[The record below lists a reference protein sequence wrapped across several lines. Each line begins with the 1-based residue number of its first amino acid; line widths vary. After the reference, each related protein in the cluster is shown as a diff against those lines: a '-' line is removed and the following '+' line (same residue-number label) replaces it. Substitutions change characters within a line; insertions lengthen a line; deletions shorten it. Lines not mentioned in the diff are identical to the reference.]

1 MSKKNKFDLTGLVH
15 AGYFKEGDKLYFVSD
30 NAFWCT
36 VKRMP
41 NHEYKVEYQK
51 ETYTIHAIA
60 QKFLGTE
67 PPDHASRWL
76 RTEKGDTLYQLWQM
90 NLEEKMAA

>member
-1 MSKKNKFDLTGLVH
+1 MSKKNKFDLTNLVH
-15 AGYFKEGDKLYFVSD
+15 AGYFTEGSKLYFVSD
-30 NAFWCT
+30 TSFWCT

-51 ETYTIHAIA
+51 EIYTIHAVA

-67 PPDHASRWL
+67 PPEHASRWL
-76 RTEKGDTLYQLWQM
+76 RSEKGDTLYQLWQLT
-90 NLEEKMAA
+90 LEDKIAA